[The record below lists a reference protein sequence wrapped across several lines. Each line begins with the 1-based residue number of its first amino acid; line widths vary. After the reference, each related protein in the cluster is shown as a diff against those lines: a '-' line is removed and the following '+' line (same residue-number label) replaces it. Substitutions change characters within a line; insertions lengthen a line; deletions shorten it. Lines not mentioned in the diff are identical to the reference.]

1 MNVGILGTGHVGSS
15 LATGLSRGGH
25 AVKLGS
31 RDPASARV
39 ETAKGVTV
47 GTYAEALAFGEVVI
61 LAVPFKVVREAI
73 AAVGANAFAGKT
85 LVDATNPF
93 PPPQGWG
100 SSTSGAEEIAKLVP
114 GAKVVK
120 AFNHVFAHL
129 MATGRLGTTKLL
141 ALVAGDD
148 AHARNVAS
156 RLAADIGFD
165 VVNAGPL
172 TSARYMEGM
181 ALMNIHLAY
190 DRGMGPDIGFV
201 LARK

>member
-1 MNVGILGTGHVGSS
+1 MNVGILGTGHVGTA
-15 LATGLSRGGH
+15 LATGLSRAGH

-31 RDPASARV
+31 RDPPSARI
-39 ETAKGVTV
+39 ESAAGATV
-47 GTYAEALAFGEVVI
+47 GTYAEAIAFGEAVI
-61 LAVPFKVVREAI
+61 LAVPFKVVRETI

-129 MATGRLGTTKLL
+129 MATGRIGTAKLL

-148 AHARNVAS
+148 AHAKNVAS

-201 LARK
+201 LVRK

>member
-1 MNVGILGTGHVGSS
+1 MNVGILGTGHVGTA
-15 LATGLSRGGH
+15 LAAGLSRAGH

-31 RDPASARV
+31 RDPASARA
-39 ETAKGVTV
+39 EAAKGVTV
-47 GTYAEALAFGEVVI
+47 GTYPEAVAFGEAVV
-61 LAVPFKVVREAI
+61 LAVPFKAARETI
-73 AAVGANAFAGKT
+73 AAVGAAAFSGKT
-85 LVDATNPF
+85 VVDATNPF
-93 PPPQGWG
+93 PPPEGWG
-100 SSTSGAEEIAKLVP
+100 SSTSCAEEIARLVP

-129 MATGRLGTTKLL
+129 MATGRLGEAKLL

-148 AHARNVAS
+148 VHAKNVAS

-172 TSARYMEGM
+172 RSARFMEGM